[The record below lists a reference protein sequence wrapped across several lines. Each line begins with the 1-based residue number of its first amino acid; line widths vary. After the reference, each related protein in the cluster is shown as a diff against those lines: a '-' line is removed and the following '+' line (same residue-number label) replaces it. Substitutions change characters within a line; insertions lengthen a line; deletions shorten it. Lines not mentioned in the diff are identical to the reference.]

1 MTPSFHSTLRQMR
14 KENGLSQEEVA
25 KHLDMSRLTYIQIEK
40 GEREPNLSELNLLA
54 KLFHIPVS
62 YLVGEQKDAQI
73 KERIQLAEEIQ
84 VAAQPKKSKS
94 SMKPFNYEKFKEVFL
109 YVLEKVGA
117 KPNVG
122 ETVLYKLLYF
132 IDFDYFEKHW
142 ESITGMRYMKNHHGP
157 TPVEFKKYI
166 DQMEHEGLLTAVKNP
181 YFKYTQKKYLPRE
194 KANLLHLS
202 AEELQHIDGVLSKL
216 SDKGARELS
225 EYSHKDVPWMVHE
238 SGEEISYQT
247 VFYRG
252 DDYSVAQYKD
262 EL

>member
-1 MTPSFHSTLRQMR
+1 MR
-14 KENGLSQEEVA
+14 KERGLSQEEVA
-25 KHLDMSRLTYIQIEK
+25 AHLDMSRLTYMQIEK
-40 GEREPNLSELNLLA
+40 GGREPNLSELNLLA
-54 KLFHIPVS
+54 KLLHTPVS
-62 YLVGEQKDAQI
+62 YLVGEQK
-73 KERIQLAEEIQ
+73 EIQLREKIQIAEESPAEVQ
-84 VAAQPKKSKS
+84 TKKLTE
-94 SMKPFNYEKFKEVFL
+94 KPFDYEKFKEVFL

-117 KPNVG
+117 KSNVG

-157 TPVEFKKYI
+157 TPIEFKKYI
-166 DQMEHEGLLTAVKNP
+166 DQMEREGLLTAIKNP

-194 KANLLHLS
+194 KATVLHLS
-202 AEELQHIDGVLSKL
+202 AEELQHIDGVLTRL

-247 VFYRG
+247 VFYRS
-252 DDYSVAQYKD
+252 DDYSVATYKD